1 MPAINKLT
9 AKQIVTLPL
18 GLHSDGGNLYLS
30 VRPGGSRQ
38 WVMRYRFGG
47 RQRELGLGGAGP
59 HALTLAAARTAAE
72 EIRSQLRQ
80 GVDPL
85 AKREADAKVL
95 RIPTFREAMEDF
107 IKRSESTWKSKKSAP
122 QWRAS
127 LETHAAPLMKRPVDQ
142 IDTSDVIAVLDPIWS
157 RLPETA
163 KRVRGRIEAILSM
176 AKTCGFRSGE
186 NPAAWRDNLKNVF
199 PAKPKLVRGHF
210 KAMDHDEIPA
220 FMTRLRA
227 TDSMSALALEWI
239 ILTVLRPSV
248 GVSAHWSEIDRKS
261 GTWTIKAERM
271 KSRKEAALV
280 GEDHVVPLCDRAL
293 DLLDRVEALRFTNKG
308 DELLFPSQKLKPL
321 SLTALEH
328 CRERMGVHVTTH
340 GFRAT
345 FRTWTSSA
353 TFHEV
358 ELAEKALGH
367 LVGDETERAYNRGH
381 LLEKRRQLMADWA
394 DHLAGTLT
402 PKKNPFVIQ
411 GSAVPRQVVD
421 EMRRRWAR

>member
-1 MPAINKLT
+1 MQLRRG
-9 AKQIVTLPL
+9 LDPL
-18 GLHSDGGNLYLS
+18 
-30 VRPGGSRQ
+30 V
-38 WVMRYRFGG
+38 
-47 RQRELGLGGAGP
+47 QRE
-59 HALTLAAARTAAE
+59 AE
-72 EIRSQLRQ
+72 
-80 GVDPL
+80 
-85 AKREADAKVL
+85 AKIV
-95 RIPTFREAMEDF
+95 RIPTFREAMDDF
-107 IKRSESTWKSKKSAP
+107 ITRTEGTWKNQKSAA

-127 LETHAAPLMKRPVDQ
+127 LNSHAATLMSRPVDR
-142 IDTSDVIAVLDPIWS
+142 IDTNDVIAVLDPIWS

-163 KRVRGRIEAILSM
+163 KRVRGRIEVILSM
-176 AKTCGFRSGE
+176 AKTRGFRSGE

-199 PAKPKLVRGHF
+199 QAKPKLVRGHF
-210 KAMDHDEIPA
+210 KAMDQDEIPA

-227 TDSMSALALEWI
+227 IDAMSALALEWI
-239 ILTVLRPSV
+239 ILTAQRPSV
-248 GVSAHWSEIDRKS
+248 GVSAYWSEIDRNS
-261 GTWTIKAERM
+261 RTWTITAELM
-271 KSRKEAALV
+271 KGSKEAALIN
-280 GEDHVVPLCDRAL
+280 EDHIVPLCDRAL
-293 DLLDRVEALRFTNKG
+293 HILDRVEALRITNEG

-345 FRTWTSSA
+345 FRTWAGSA

-381 LLEKRRQLMADWA
+381 LLEKRRRLMADWA
-394 DHLAGTLT
+394 EHLNGTPT

-421 EMRRRWAR
+421 EMRKRSAR